1 MEVLGPPFQ
10 NEVVVQSRPFIGRVV
25 ELERLAT
32 VLERDGPR
40 VFGIHA
46 PGGVGK
52 TTLGRQFVQRAT
64 EADFATAWVDV
75 AITEPTPEAITRA
88 WLTSLDIATFEA
100 LERPTVLVL
109 DGFERVE
116 NLEGWLRERVME
128 QAGPQARLVVL
139 GRRPLSPGWTTSSAW
154 AGRVCTMALSSFDPA
169 EAQQFLSHTNIEAPD
184 HDAAIEAS
192 HGHPLALAL
201 LADAHARDP
210 SRGCSTLAEHP
221 SLVAHLVDE
230 LCGTVKDPRQRHALA
245 VLAEARVTTQSL
257 LERMLQLEDGFEVFR
272 WLRALSFVS
281 SHPQGLV
288 PHALVRDVLL
298 HELTWRDPDR
308 AHDLRQRLRTYYVE
322 GFETAAAR
330 GRELDALRDV
340 AHLYRNHP
348 PLRGM
353 FAFEPQTTLYPEI
366 GTDTDLPAVTSML
379 VEHGLGEALP
389 WLDYWRSR
397 PEGSLVVMR
406 NRRREIVGMELSLRV
421 TDEALAEA
429 EAHDPAAGPLRT
441 ALERRDPLRPG
452 EYAMVGRL
460 WCTRTGQQVGEVQSQ
475 LWLNR
480 VRECVRDGHVAHMV
494 AYFADP
500 KAWTP
505 AFSFMGFERSS
516 DADFQDHD
524 RPYGAFI
531 RDFRHESSA
540 QWLMRLTGLVTGQ
553 HLLVERPATRPSRI
567 VLSEGD
573 FAEAVKTALRSYP
586 ARSELATNPLAGS
599 RLVVRR
605 RKRAELDAESDAAGE
620 MLAQLLEEACDSVRT
635 TPMTRK
641 AYRALYRSFVNP
653 ARTQREAAE
662 LENMPFGT
670 FRRQLATGIER
681 VTAYLWRLETHD
693 APLVHHR
700 SSGS

>member
-1 MEVLGPPFQ
+1 M
-10 NEVVVQSRPFIGRVV
+10 
-25 ELERLAT
+25 
-32 VLERDGPR
+32 
-40 VFGIHA
+40 
-46 PGGVGK
+46 GK
-52 TTLGRQFVQRAT
+52 TTLGREFARQAQRAG
-64 EADFATAWVDV
+64 FATAWVDA
-75 AITEPTPEAITRA
+75 AIVEPTPDAIERA
-88 WLTSLDIATFEA
+88 WLDSLDTSSLHP
-100 LERPTVLVL
+100 LERPTVLFL
-109 DGFERVE
+109 DGFEHVE
-116 NLEGWLRERVME
+116 RIEGWFRERLME
-128 QAGPQARLVVL
+128 QAGPHARLVLL
-139 GRRPLSPGWTTSSAW
+139 GRRPLSPWWTTSW
-154 AGRVCTMALSSFDPA
+154 AETDRVRTTALSSFDPE
-169 EAQQFLSHTNIEAPD
+169 EARHFLVHTRIEAAD

-201 LADAHARDP
+201 LAEAHARDP
-210 SRGCSTLAEHP
+210 SPGCSTLAEHP
-221 SLVAHLVDE
+221 SLVAHLVDR
-230 LCGTVKDPRQRHALA
+230 LCGTVQRPLERHALA

-257 LERMLQLEDGFEVFR
+257 LERMLRLDDGFEVFR
-272 WLRALSFVS
+272 WLRELSFVS

-288 PHALVRDVLL
+288 PHALVRDLLL
-298 HELTWRDPDR
+298 HEVGWRDPDR

-330 GRELDALRDV
+330 GRELDALRDL

-353 FAFEPQTTLYPEI
+353 FAFEPQATLYPEV
-366 GTDTDLPAVTSML
+366 GTDADLPAVASML
-379 VEHGLGEALP
+379 TAHGLGEALP
-389 WLDYWRSR
+389 WLDDWRAR

-421 TDEALAEA
+421 TDQTLAEA
-429 EAHDPAAGPLRT
+429 EAHDPAAGPLRR

-460 WCTRTGQQVGEVQSQ
+460 WCTHEGQKVNEVQSQ

-494 AYFADP
+494 AYFAEP
-500 KAWTP
+500 NTWSP
-505 AFSFMGFERSS
+505 AFSFMGFERCP
-516 DADFQDHD
+516 DADFRGRDHS
-524 RPYGAFI
+524 YGAFI

-553 HLLVERPATRPSRI
+553 HLLVERPAPRPSRV
-567 VLSEGD
+567 VLSEDD

-586 ARSELATNPLAGS
+586 ARNELAANPLAGS

-605 RKRAELDAESDAAGE
+605 RRRAEVDAESHADGE
-620 MLAQLLEEACDSVRT
+620 MLAQLIEEACDSVRT
-635 TPMTRK
+635 TPVTRK

-662 LENMPFGT
+662 LESMPFGT

-681 VTAYLWRLETHD
+681 VTAYLWRLETHER
-693 APLVHHR
+693 PEHR
-700 SSGS
+700 VGHSGS